1 MNSWKRV
8 VLLIVLMIAGEAV
21 FILPFVVSRIFRPT
35 FLEVF
40 DLTNLELGSAFS
52 VYGIVAMFAY
62 FLGGPL
68 ADRFPARKLLA
79 ISLMTTGATGFIMA
93 SIPNLFTLT
102 LLYAFWGISTI
113 LLFWAAAMK
122 AIRIYGGELNQG
134 RSYGAVDG
142 GRGLFAALLG
152 TFSVLLFD
160 ALLDVDINS
169 ATTEDKKIIMGQLI
183 SIYSFLIIGTGI
195 LIWLLFPKKEQGN
208 ITLTKLSLRG
218 VNQVIKNRSIWLQA
232 IILLC
237 AYVGYKC
244 TDDFSLYARDAF
256 GFDEIKS
263 AHIGTVSFWVRPLAA
278 VTAGVLGDK
287 IGHSKMTAYS
297 FIIMILGSLLIAS
310 GWLEPSMTTFII
322 LNIAVMSLG
331 IYGLRGLYYALF
343 QEVKVPLSVTGSAVG
358 FVSVVGYTPDIF
370 MGPLMGIVL
379 DNNPGELGHQYL
391 FGILAIFG
399 IIGLCSAFYLKRSII
414 E

>member
-8 VLLIVLMIAGEAV
+8 LLLILLMVAGEAV

-52 VYGIVAMFAY
+52 VYGLVAMFAY

-79 ISLMTTGATGFIMA
+79 VSLITTGLTGFIMA
-93 SIPNLFTLT
+93 EIPNLFILT

-160 ALLDVDINS
+160 ALLEVDINS
-169 ATTEDKKIIMGQLI
+169 ASTEEKKAIMGQLI
-183 SIYSFLIIGTGI
+183 SIYSILIVCTGI
-195 LIWLLFPKKEQGN
+195 LIWFIFPKKEEDK
-208 ITLTKLSLRG
+208 ISIPKLSLRG
-218 VNQVIKNRSIWLQA
+218 VNEVIKNRSIWLQA

-256 GFDEIKS
+256 DFDEIKS
-263 AHIGTVSFWVRPLAA
+263 AHIGTISFWVRPLAA
-278 VTAGVLGDK
+278 IVAGLLGDR
-287 IGHSKMTAYS
+287 IGHSRMSAYS
-297 FIIMILGSLLIAS
+297 FVIMILGSALIAS
-310 GWLEPSMTTFII
+310 GWLEPNMTLFII
-322 LNIAVMSLG
+322 INIAIMSLG

-343 QEVKVPLSVTGSAVG
+343 QEVRVPLSVTGSAVG
-358 FVSVVGYTPDIF
+358 FVSVIGYTPDIF
-370 MGPLMGIVL
+370 MGPLMGVIL

-391 FGILAIFG
+391 FAVLGLFG
-399 IIGLCSAFYLKRSII
+399 LIGFISSIYLKKINN
-414 E
+414 

>member
-8 VLLIVLMIAGEAV
+8 LLLIVLMIAGEAV

-52 VYGIVAMFAY
+52 VYGLVAMFSY

-68 ADRFPARKLLA
+68 ADRFPARKLLSV
-79 ISLMTTGATGFIMA
+79 SLVTTGITGFIMA
-93 SIPNLFTLT
+93 GIPNLFTLT
-102 LLYAFWGISTI
+102 ILYAFWGISTI

-169 ATTEDKKIIMGQLI
+169 ASTEDKQVIMGQLI
-183 SIYSFLIIGTGI
+183 SIYSFLIIGTGV
-195 LIWLLFPKKEQGN
+195 LIWFLFPKKEDSNVTIPQ
-208 ITLTKLSLRG
+208 LSLRG
-218 VNQVIKNRSIWLQA
+218 VNEVIKNRSIWLQA
-232 IILLC
+232 VILLC

-256 GFDEIKS
+256 DFDEIKS
-263 AHIGTVSFWVRPLAA
+263 AHIGTISFWVRPLAA
-278 VTAGVLGDK
+278 IIAGLLGDK
-287 IGHSKMTAYS
+287 LGHSKMTAYS
-297 FIIMILGSLLIAS
+297 FIIMIVGSAVIAT
-310 GWLEPSMTTFII
+310 GWLHADLTVFII

-343 QEVKVPLSVTGSAVG
+343 QEVRIPLSVTGSAVG

-370 MGPLMGIVL
+370 MGPLMGIIL

-391 FGILAIFG
+391 FAVLCLFG
-399 IIGLCSAFYLKRSII
+399 LIGFISSTYLKKINN
-414 E
+414 